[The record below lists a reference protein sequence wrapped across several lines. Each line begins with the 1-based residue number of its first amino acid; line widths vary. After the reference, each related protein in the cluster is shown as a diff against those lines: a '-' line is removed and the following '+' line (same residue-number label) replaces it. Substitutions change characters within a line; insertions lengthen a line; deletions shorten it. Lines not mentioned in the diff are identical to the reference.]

1 MRAGDGILRRDSV
14 RIRLCTAASAAGGT
28 MGEPLKKIFE
38 ALRSPGH
45 WRGAEPGF
53 NVDQSI
59 RAGRSWNKKAS
70 KCYNNVFNRSSNR
83 YRNKFGRLRQHCF
96 IHRCNPN
103 DHKLFYQDCLSSS
116 PANLKSNA
124 KAPPYGFIHTEE
136 PSVLRIPVSRS
147 RSEHNGQQHLERFL
161 PKSASKC
168 LQLENDRRAA
178 AVQPSVLH
186 LDRRSVDHVPVA
198 AVRCADRDIR
208 RFGAQREYAEEL
220 LAVAAALKN
229 GDVVFI
235 VCRRAEPVPA
245 AKLPL
250 HLGQTAQQRT
260 EVVPGLPLERLLFQ
274 RGSAYACSQTP
285 ARRRAALCP

>member
-1 MRAGDGILRRDSV
+1 MKIPDKEATEMRAGEIRSASDCVQLLLPLAGRWGSEEDLR
-14 RIRLCTAASAAGGT
+14 
-28 MGEPLKKIFE
+28 

-136 PSVLRIPVSRS
+136 PSVLRMPVSRP
-147 RSEHNGQQHLERFL
+147 RSEHNDQQHLERFL
-161 PKSASKC
+161 A
-168 LQLENDRRAA
+168 EHRVRMA
-178 AVQPSVLH
+178 
-186 LDRRSVDHVPVA
+186 RSP
-198 AVRCADRDIR
+198 C
-208 RFGAQREYAEEL
+208 F
-220 LAVAAALKN
+220 
-229 GDVVFI
+229 
-235 VCRRAEPVPA
+235 
-245 AKLPL
+245 
-250 HLGQTAQQRT
+250 
-260 EVVPGLPLERLLFQ
+260 
-274 RGSAYACSQTP
+274 
-285 ARRRAALCP
+285 